1 MQWADIRTVP
11 NEALNADGR
20 AEKRA
25 QLIGIKYPAV
35 VAYIQNDAGLLL
47 SVTRKGTGED
57 AAPGGKCGANE
68 SLHRALRRETREE
81 TNVELV
87 HWRLV
92 YDGFHTSGRRIFAYL
107 AIEWRGVP
115 EALEHG
121 TRIAWV
127 TPEALANGFGAEY
140 HRRALR
146 AAKLLH

>member
-1 MQWADIRTVP
+1 MNEIR
-11 NEALNADGR
+11 
-20 AEKRA
+20 
-25 QLIGIKYPAV
+25 YPAV

-47 SVTRKGTGED
+47 SVTRKDSGEH

-68 SLHRALRRETREE
+68 SFHKALCRETCEE
-81 TNVELV
+81 TDVVLV

-92 YDGFHTSGRRIFAYL
+92 YDAQHLGHRVLAYR

-115 EALEHG
+115 KALEYG

-127 TPEALANGFGAEY
+127 TPEELANGFGAEY

>member
-1 MQWADIRTVP
+1 VNEIR
-11 NEALNADGR
+11 
-20 AEKRA
+20 
-25 QLIGIKYPAV
+25 YPAV

-57 AAPGGKCGANE
+57 AAPGGKCYPNE
-68 SLHRALRRETREE
+68 SLRHALCRETREE

-92 YDGFHTSGRRIFAYL
+92 YDAQHLGRRVFAYL

-115 EALEHG
+115 EALEYG

>member
-1 MQWADIRTVP
+1 M
-11 NEALNADGR
+11 
-20 AEKRA
+20 
-25 QLIGIKYPAV
+25 KYPAV

-47 SVTRKGTGED
+47 SVTRKDSGED

-68 SLHRALRRETREE
+68 SLHKALRREVVEE
-81 TNVELV
+81 VNVELV

-92 YDGFHTSGRRIFAYL
+92 YDGFHSSGRRVVAYL

-115 EALEHG
+115 EAREYG

-127 TPEALANGFGAEY
+127 TAMDLANGFGAEY

>member
-1 MQWADIRTVP
+1 MIEP
-11 NEALNADGR
+11 
-20 AEKRA
+20 
-25 QLIGIKYPAV
+25 KYPAV

-47 SVTRKGTGED
+47 SVTRKGTGEH

-68 SLHRALRRETREE
+68 SFHRALRRETREE

-87 HWRLV
+87 RWRLV
-92 YDGFHTSGRRIFAYL
+92 YDGIHTSGLRVLAYR

-115 EALEHG
+115 TALEYG
-121 TRIAWV
+121 TRIEWV
-127 TPEALANGFGAEY
+127 TPETLANGFGAEY